1 MSRAVDN
8 RPLPPGVVAI
18 SFEENAVGKMIS
30 DTKIRTTWRV
40 HLNGVEKAI
49 EFTNSRVSGRKKVF
63 VNQKLIYE
71 DDAFF
76 GSFAFTWKI
85 NQYTLAILSN
95 AKETGMDLFINDVNF
110 FDLLPG
116 RSSRPSSSQRA
127 SRLEEQETLELQRAI
142 ELSLREEA
150 RRVPPPTKASQI
162 SPNKPVIVQDLIS
175 FDDSTLPPPRPI
187 TPNPPLPER
196 IFTEPREYALNADS
210 PKDAGDD
217 PIMDWFQEGKP
228 PAN

>member
-1 MSRAVDN
+1 MSFVN
-8 RPLPPGVVAI
+8 PPSAQGVVAL

-40 HLNGVEKAI
+40 HLTGAEKVI

-71 DDAFF
+71 DDKFF

-85 NQYTLAILSN
+85 NQYTFAILSN

-116 RSSRPSSSQRA
+116 RTSRPNCSQRA
-127 SRLEEQETLELQRAI
+127 SRLE
-142 ELSLREEA
+142 
-150 RRVPPPTKASQI
+150 
-162 SPNKPVIVQDLIS
+162 
-175 FDDSTLPPPRPI
+175 
-187 TPNPPLPER
+187 
-196 IFTEPREYALNADS
+196 
-210 PKDAGDD
+210 
-217 PIMDWFQEGKP
+217 
-228 PAN
+228 